1 MSPGWFPQ
9 IRWTNVGRALAP
21 PRPEK
26 RRFRRPPRERRRA
39 GRGQDAVSAARLY
52 RRSVTRRTQ
61 VFDAALAAVLLLL
74 GQAEAWGGVFSSELT
89 GPRWALATAYAICAV
104 ALVFRRRDP
113 LAVALVI
120 AAVFIAEFAA
130 FGSSEGLG
138 TFLIPLIAAYTLGGG
153 SSPRRALI
161 GLAALLAMGAVWD
174 GLDPSDDGRLTEHVG
189 QVIWLTPWVVAFLFG
204 LYWRSRQLN
213 LDQAARVQAGRAE
226 RAVAEERTRIARELH
241 DAIGHSVAVMTVQ
254 TSAVRRLLHGDQ
266 GKERAA
272 LETVEATGREAMAEM
287 RKIVGVL
294 RSGEEAP
301 DLAPP
306 PSLAQLDRLADN
318 FRHAGLVVDVEVAG
332 DTAAVAP
339 GLSATVYRL
348 VQESL
353 TNALK
358 HAAARRVQVLIECR
372 EDRLEVTVT
381 DDGRGGAADPAKG
394 AGLTGM
400 RERVKVYGGTLLAGP
415 AAGGG
420 FTVHAVLPAGP
431 S

>member
-1 MSPGWFPQ
+1 
-9 IRWTNVGRALAP
+9 
-21 PRPEK
+21 
-26 RRFRRPPRERRRA
+26 
-39 GRGQDAVSAARLY
+39 
-52 RRSVTRRTQ
+52 VTRRTQ
-61 VFDAALAAVLLLL
+61 VLDAALAAVVLLL
-74 GQAEAWGGVFSSELT
+74 GQAEAWGGVVSSELT
-89 GPRWALATAYAICAV
+89 GPRWALAAAYAICAV

-120 AAVFIAEFAA
+120 AAVLAAEFAA

-138 TFLIPLIAAYTLGGG
+138 AFLIPVIAAYALGAGD
-153 SSPRRALI
+153 SARRGLI
-161 GLAALLAMGAVWD
+161 GLAALLAMGVVWVAF
-174 GLDPSDDGRLTEHVG
+174 DPINHGRLTERAG
-189 QVIWLTPWVVAFLFG
+189 QAIWLTPWAVAFVFG
-204 LYWRSRQLN
+204 LYWRSRRLN
-213 LDQAARVQAGRAE
+213 LEQAAREQAERAD

-254 TSAVRRLLHGDQ
+254 TSAVRRLLHGGQ
-266 GKERAA
+266 QKERAA

-294 RSGEEAP
+294 RSGDEAP

-318 FRHAGLVVDVEVAG
+318 FRHAGLTVDMEIAG
-332 DTAAVAP
+332 DPAAVAP
-339 GLSATVYRL
+339 GLSATVYRV

-353 TNALK
+353 TNSLK
-358 HAAARRVQVLIECR
+358 HAAARRVRVLIECR
-372 EDRLEVTVT
+372 PDRLEVTVT

>member
-1 MSPGWFPQ
+1 VNDNGP
-9 IRWTNVGRALAP
+9 A
-21 PRPEK
+21 
-26 RRFRRPPRERRRA
+26 A
-39 GRGQDAVSAARLY
+39 GRMRSARAA
-52 RRSVTRRTQ
+52 STVMNVTRRTQ
-61 VFDAALAAVLLLL
+61 VFDAALAAAVLLL

-89 GPRWALATAYAICAV
+89 GPRWTLATAYAICAV

-120 AAVFIAEFAA
+120 AAVFTAEFAA

-138 TFLIPLIAAYTLGGG
+138 TFLIPLIAAYALGAGD
-153 SSPRRALI
+153 SLRRGLT

-174 GLDPSDDGRLTEHVG
+174 ALDPSDHGLGTEHAG

-204 LYWRSRQLN
+204 LYWRSRRLN
-213 LDQAARVQAGRAE
+213 LEQAAREQAGRAE

-287 RKIVGVL
+287 RKMVGVL
-294 RSGEEAP
+294 RSGDEAP

-306 PSLAQLDRLADN
+306 PSLAHLDRLADN
-318 FRHAGLVVDVEVAG
+318 FRHAGLAVDVEIAG

-339 GLSATVYRL
+339 GLSATVYRV

-353 TNALK
+353 TNSLK
-358 HAAARRVQVLIECR
+358 HAAARRVRVLIECR
-372 EDRLEVTVT
+372 ADRLEVTVT
-381 DDGRGGAADPAKG
+381 DDGRGGTADPAKG

>member
-1 MSPGWFPQ
+1 MRASAG
-9 IRWTNVGRALAP
+9 GR
-21 PRPEK
+21 
-26 RRFRRPPRERRRA
+26 
-39 GRGQDAVSAARLY
+39 Y

-61 VFDAALAAVLLLL
+61 VFDAALAAVVLLL
-74 GQAEAWGGVFSSELT
+74 GQAEAWAGVLSSERT
-89 GPRWALATAYAICAV
+89 GPRWALAAAYAVCAV
-104 ALVFRRRDP
+104 AVLFRRRHP
-113 LAVALVI
+113 LAVALV
-120 AAVFIAEFAA
+120 AAAALAACFAA

-138 TFLIPLIAAYTLGGG
+138 VFLVPVIAAYALGAGDSLRQG
-153 SSPRRALI
+153 LI
-161 GLAALLAMGAVWD
+161 GLAALLAMGVVWD
-174 GLDPSDDGRLTEHVG
+174 AYDPGDAGRLTEHVG
-189 QVIWLTPWVVAFLFG
+189 EAIWLTPWVLAFLFG
-204 LYWRSRQLN
+204 LYWRSRRLN
-213 LDQAARVQAGRAE
+213 LEQAEREQAERAE

-266 GKERAA
+266 DKERAA

-294 RSGEEAP
+294 RSGDEAP

-306 PSLAQLDRLADN
+306 PTLAQLDRLAEA
-318 FRHAGLVVDVEVAG
+318 FRHAGLAVDVEVTG
-332 DTAAVAP
+332 DTAALAP
-339 GLSATVYRL
+339 GLSATVYRV

-353 TNALK
+353 TNSLK
-358 HAAARRVQVLIECR
+358 HAAARRVRVLIEYR

-381 DDGRGGAADPAKG
+381 DDGRGGAADPARG

-415 AAGGG
+415 AASGG
-420 FTVHAVLPAGP
+420 FSVHAVLPAGP

>member
-1 MSPGWFPQ
+1 M
-9 IRWTNVGRALAP
+9 N
-21 PRPEK
+21 
-26 RRFRRPPRERRRA
+26 
-39 GRGQDAVSAARLY
+39 
-52 RRSVTRRTQ
+52 VTRRTQ
-61 VFDAALAAVLLLL
+61 VFDAALAAVVLLA
-74 GQAEAWGGVFSSELT
+74 GQAEVWAGAFSSELT
-89 GPRWALATAYAICAV
+89 GPRWALAAAYAMCAA
-104 ALVFRRRDP
+104 ALIFRRRDP

-120 AAVFIAEFAA
+120 AAVLIAEFAA
-130 FGSSEGLG
+130 FGSSQGLG
-138 TFLIPLIAAYTLGGG
+138 TFLIPLIAAYTLGEGG
-153 SSPRRALI
+153 SLRRGLI
-161 GLAALLAMGAVWD
+161 GMAALLAMGAVWD
-174 GLDPSDDGRLTEHVG
+174 ASDPSDAGRLTEHAG

-204 LYWRSRQLN
+204 LYWRSRRVN
-213 LDQAARVQAGRAE
+213 LDQAVREQAGRAE

-266 GKERAA
+266 DKERTA

-294 RSGEEAP
+294 RTGDEAP

-306 PSLAQLDRLADN
+306 PSLAQLDRLAGN
-318 FRHAGLVVDVEVAG
+318 FRHAGLAVDLQITG
-332 DTAAVAP
+332 DTAAVPP
-339 GLSATVYRL
+339 GLSATVYRV

-358 HAAARRVQVLIECR
+358 HAAARQVRVLIECR

-394 AGLTGM
+394 AGLAGM

-431 S
+431 A

>member
-1 MSPGWFPQ
+1 MPGWFPR
-9 IRWTNVGRALAP
+9 IRTATVGRALAAA
-21 PRPEK
+21 RPEK

-39 GRGQDAVSAARLY
+39 GRGQDAVRAVGQY
-52 RRSVTRRTQ
+52 RRIVTRRTQ
-61 VFDAALAAVLLLL
+61 VIDAALAAVVLLL
-74 GQAEAWGGVFSSELT
+74 GQAEAWGGMLSSELT
-89 GPRWALATAYAICAV
+89 GPRWALATAYAIGAV
-104 ALVFRRRDP
+104 ALFFRRRYP
-113 LAVALVI
+113 LAVALVV
-120 AAVFIAEFAA
+120 AAALTAGFAA

-138 TFLIPLIAAYTLGGG
+138 VFLVPVIAAYALGAGDSLRQG
-153 SSPRRALI
+153 LI
-161 GLAALLAMGAVWD
+161 GLAALLAMGVVWD
-174 GLDPSDDGRLTEHVG
+174 AYDPSDAGRLTEHAG
-189 QVIWLTPWVVAFLFG
+189 QAIWLTPWVLAFLFG
-204 LYWRSRQLN
+204 LYWRGRRLN
-213 LDQAARVQAGRAE
+213 LEQAVREQAERAD

-266 GKERAA
+266 DKERSA

-294 RSGEEAP
+294 RSGDEAP

-306 PSLAQLDRLADN
+306 PSLAQLDRLAEA
-318 FRHAGLVVDVEVAG
+318 FRHAGLAVDVEITG
-332 DTAAVAP
+332 DAAAVTP
-339 GLSATVYRL
+339 GLSATVYRV

-353 TNALK
+353 TNSLK
-358 HAAARRVQVLIECR
+358 HAAARRVRVLIDCG

-415 AAGGG
+415 AASGG

>member
-1 MSPGWFPQ
+1 M
-9 IRWTNVGRALAP
+9 
-21 PRPEK
+21 
-26 RRFRRPPRERRRA
+26 
-39 GRGQDAVSAARLY
+39 
-52 RRSVTRRTQ
+52 TRRTQ
-61 VFDAALAAVLLLL
+61 AFDAVLAAVVLLL
-74 GQAEAWGGVFSSELT
+74 GQAEAWHGVLSSELT
-89 GPRWALATAYAICAV
+89 GPRWALAAAYALCAV

-120 AAVFIAEFAA
+120 AAAFTADFAA

-138 TFLIPLIAAYTLGGG
+138 AFLIPVLAAYALGAGD
-153 SSPRRALI
+153 SLRRGLL
-161 GLAALLAMGAVWD
+161 GLAALLAMGTVWVAF
-174 GLDPSDDGRLTEHVG
+174 DPVDHGRLAERAG
-189 QVIWLTPWVVAFLFG
+189 QVIWLTPWVLAFLFG
-204 LYWRSRQLN
+204 LYWRGRRLN
-213 LDQAARVQAGRAE
+213 LEQAVREEAERAE

-254 TSAVRRLLHGDQ
+254 TSAVRRLMHGDQ
-266 GKERAA
+266 DKERAA

-294 RSGEEAP
+294 RSGDEAP

-306 PSLAQLDRLADN
+306 PNLAQLDRLAGN
-318 FRHAGLVVDVEVAG
+318 FRHAGLAVDVQIAG

-339 GLSATVYRL
+339 GLSATVYRV

-358 HAAARRVQVLIECR
+358 HAAARRVRVRIECHP
-372 EDRLEVTVT
+372 DRLEVTVT

>member
-1 MSPGWFPQ
+1 M
-9 IRWTNVGRALAP
+9 R
-21 PRPEK
+21 
-26 RRFRRPPRERRRA
+26 
-39 GRGQDAVSAARLY
+39 
-52 RRSVTRRTQ
+52 
-61 VFDAALAAVLLLL
+61 VFDAVLAAVVLLF
-74 GQAEAWGGVFSSELT
+74 GQAEAWAGLFSSELT

-130 FGSSEGLG
+130 FGSSDGLG
-138 TFLIPLIAAYTLGGG
+138 TFLIPLIAAYTLGDG
-153 SSPRRALI
+153 SSPRRRLI
-161 GLAALLAMGAVWD
+161 GLAALLVMGAVWD
-174 GLDPSDDGRLTEHVG
+174 ALDPADHGQLTEHIG
-189 QVIWLTPWVVAFLFG
+189 QVIWLTPWVVAFVFG
-204 LYWRSRQLN
+204 LYWRSRRLN
-213 LDQAARVQAGRAE
+213 LDQAAREHAGRAE
-226 RAVAEERTRIARELH
+226 RAVTEERTRIARELH

-266 GKERAA
+266 DKERAA

-294 RSGEEAP
+294 RSGDETP

-306 PSLAQLDRLADN
+306 PSLAHLDRLAGN
-318 FRHAGLVVDVEVAG
+318 FRHAGLAVDVEVVG
-332 DTAAVAP
+332 DAAAVAP
-339 GLSATVYRL
+339 GLSATVYRV

-353 TNALK
+353 TNSLK
-358 HAAARRVQVLIECR
+358 HAAARQVRVLIECR
-372 EDRLEVTVT
+372 ADRLEVTVT
-381 DDGRGGAADPAKG
+381 DDGLGGAADPGKG
-394 AGLTGM
+394 AGLAGM

>member
-1 MSPGWFPQ
+1 MLRIG
-9 IRWTNVGRALAP
+9 TVNVGRALAP
-21 PRPEK
+21 ARPEK
-26 RRFRRPPRERRRA
+26 RRFRCPPRERRPV
-39 GRGQDAVSAARLY
+39 GREQDAVGASREY
-52 RRSVTRRTQ
+52 VRSVTRRTQ
-61 VFDAALAAVLLLL
+61 IFDAVLAAVVLLL

-89 GPRWALATAYAICAV
+89 GPRWALAVAYAICAV
-104 ALVFRRRDP
+104 ALAFRRRDP

-138 TFLIPLIAAYTLGGG
+138 TFLIPLIAAYTLGADT
-153 SSPRRALI
+153 SPRRGLT

-174 GLDPSDDGRLTEHVG
+174 ALDPSDAGRLTEHVG

-204 LYWRSRQLN
+204 LYWRSRRLN
-213 LDQAARVQAGRAE
+213 LEQAAREQAGRAE

-272 LETVEATGREAMAEM
+272 LETVETTGREAMAEM

-294 RSGEEAP
+294 RSGDEAP

-318 FRHAGLVVDVEVAG
+318 FRQAGLVVDVEIAG
-332 DTAAVAP
+332 DAGAVAP
-339 GLSATVYRL
+339 GLSATVYRV

-353 TNALK
+353 TNSLK
-358 HAAARRVQVLIECR
+358 HASARRVRVLIECR
-372 EDRLEVTVT
+372 ADRLEVTVT
-381 DDGRGGAADPAKG
+381 DDGRGGPADMAKG

-415 AAGGG
+415 TVGGG

>member
-1 MSPGWFPQ
+1 M
-9 IRWTNVGRALAP
+9 
-21 PRPEK
+21 
-26 RRFRRPPRERRRA
+26 
-39 GRGQDAVSAARLY
+39 
-52 RRSVTRRTQ
+52 
-61 VFDAALAAVLLLL
+61 LLL
-74 GQAEAWGGVFSSELT
+74 GQAEAWAGLFSSERT
-89 GPRWALATAYAICAV
+89 GPRWALAAAYAICAV
-104 ALVFRRRDP
+104 ALFFRRRDP

-120 AAVFIAEFAA
+120 AAALMTDFAA
-130 FGSSEGLG
+130 FGSSDGIG
-138 TFLIPLIAAYTLGGG
+138 AFLMPLIAAYTLGAGD
-153 SSPRRALI
+153 SQRRGLI

-174 GLDPSDDGRLTEHVG
+174 AADPSDDGRLTEHVG
-189 QVIWLTPWVVAFLFG
+189 QVIWLLPWVIAFFVG
-204 LYWRSRQLN
+204 LYWRRRRTN
-213 LDQAARVQAGRAE
+213 LERAAREHAERAE

-266 GKERAA
+266 DKERAA

-294 RSGEEAP
+294 RSGDETP

-306 PSLAQLDRLADN
+306 PSLAQLDRLAGN
-318 FRHAGLVVDVEVAG
+318 FRQAGLAVDVEVVG
-332 DTAAVAP
+332 DITAVAP
-339 GLSATVYRL
+339 GLSATVYRV

-353 TNALK
+353 TNTLK
-358 HAAARRVQVLIECR
+358 HAAAGRVRVLIECR
-372 EDRLEVTVT
+372 ADRLEITVT

-400 RERVKVYGGTLLAGP
+400 RERVRVYGGTLLAGP

>member
-1 MSPGWFPQ
+1 M
-9 IRWTNVGRALAP
+9 
-21 PRPEK
+21 
-26 RRFRRPPRERRRA
+26 
-39 GRGQDAVSAARLY
+39 
-52 RRSVTRRTQ
+52 TRRTQ
-61 VFDAALAAVLLLL
+61 AFDAVLAAVMLLFA
-74 GQAEAWGGVFSSELT
+74 QAEAWDGLFSSERA
-89 GPRWALATAYAICAV
+89 GPRWALATAYSICAV
-104 ALVFRRRDP
+104 ALFFRRRDP

-120 AAVFIAEFAA
+120 AAALAAGFAA
-130 FGSSEGLG
+130 FGSSEGISV
-138 TFLIPLIAAYTLGGG
+138 FLVPLIAAYTLGDGG
-153 SSPRRALI
+153 SLRRGLI

-174 GLDPSDDGRLTEHVG
+174 GLDSSDAGPAEHVG
-189 QVIWLTPWVVAFLFG
+189 QVIWLLPWVIAFLFG
-204 LYWRSRQLN
+204 LYWRGRRLN
-213 LDQAARVQAGRAE
+213 LEQAAREHAE
-226 RAVAEERTRIARELH
+226 RAARAVADERTRIARELH

-266 GKERAA
+266 DKERAA

-294 RSGEEAP
+294 RSGDEAP

-332 DTAAVAP
+332 DTATVAP
-339 GLSATVYRL
+339 GLSATAYRV

-353 TNALK
+353 TNSLK
-358 HAAARRVQVLIECR
+358 HAAARRVRVAIECR

-394 AGLTGM
+394 GAGLTGM

-415 AAGGG
+415 AASGG

-431 S
+431 P

>member
-1 MSPGWFPQ
+1 MLRIG
-9 IRWTNVGRALAP
+9 TVNVGRALAP
-21 PRPEK
+21 ARPEK
-26 RRFRRPPRERRRA
+26 RRFRCPPRERRPV
-39 GRGQDAVSAARLY
+39 GREQDAVGASREY
-52 RRSVTRRTQ
+52 VRSVTRRTQ
-61 VFDAALAAVLLLL
+61 IFDAVLAAVVLLL

-89 GPRWALATAYAICAV
+89 GPRWALAVAYAICAV
-104 ALVFRRRDP
+104 ALAFRRRDP

-138 TFLIPLIAAYTLGGG
+138 TFLIPLIAAYTLGADT
-153 SSPRRALI
+153 SPRHGLT

-174 GLDPSDDGRLTEHVG
+174 ALDPSDAGRLTEHVG

-204 LYWRSRQLN
+204 LYWRSRRLN
-213 LDQAARVQAGRAE
+213 LEQAAREQAGRAE

-272 LETVEATGREAMAEM
+272 LETVETTGREAMAEM

-294 RSGEEAP
+294 RSGDEAP

-318 FRHAGLVVDVEVAG
+318 FRQAGLVVDVEIAG
-332 DTAAVAP
+332 DAGAVAP
-339 GLSATVYRL
+339 GLSATVYRV

-353 TNALK
+353 TNSLK
-358 HAAARRVQVLIECR
+358 HASARRVRVLIECR
-372 EDRLEVTVT
+372 ADRLEVTVT
-381 DDGRGGAADPAKG
+381 DDERGGPADMAKG

-400 RERVKVYGGTLLAGP
+400 RERVKVYGGTPLAGP
-415 AAGGG
+415 TVGGG

>member
-1 MSPGWFPQ
+1 M
-9 IRWTNVGRALAP
+9 
-21 PRPEK
+21 
-26 RRFRRPPRERRRA
+26 
-39 GRGQDAVSAARLY
+39 Y

-61 VFDAALAAVLLLL
+61 AFDAALVAVMLLF
-74 GQAEAWGGVFSSELT
+74 GQAEAWAGLFSSELT

-104 ALVFRRRDP
+104 ALFFRRRDP

-120 AAVFIAEFAA
+120 AGALVVDFAA
-130 FGSSEGLG
+130 FGSSEGIG
-138 TFLIPLIAAYTLGGG
+138 DFLMPLIAAYSLGG
-153 SSPRRALI
+153 SDSLRRGLT
-161 GLAALLAMGAVWD
+161 GLAALLAMGVVWD
-174 GLDPSDDGRLTEHVG
+174 ALDPIDHGQLTLHVG
-189 QVIWLTPWVVAFLFG
+189 QAIWLVPWVVAFLFG
-204 LYWRSRQLN
+204 RYWRRRRLN
-213 LDQAARVQAGRAE
+213 LDQAAREHAERAE

-266 GKERAA
+266 DKERAA

-294 RSGEEAP
+294 RSGDEAP

-306 PSLAQLDRLADN
+306 PSLAQLDRLGDN
-318 FRHAGLVVDVEVAG
+318 FRHAGLVVDVEVTG
-332 DTAAVAP
+332 DIAAVAP
-339 GLSATVYRL
+339 GLSATVYRV

-353 TNALK
+353 TNTLK
-358 HAAARRVQVLIECR
+358 HAAARRVRVLVECGP
-372 EDRLEVTVT
+372 DRLEITVT

-431 S
+431 A

>member
-1 MSPGWFPQ
+1 M
-9 IRWTNVGRALAP
+9 
-21 PRPEK
+21 
-26 RRFRRPPRERRRA
+26 
-39 GRGQDAVSAARLY
+39 
-52 RRSVTRRTQ
+52 Q
-61 VFDAALAAVLLLL
+61 VFDAVLAAVMLLV
-74 GQAEAWGGVFSSELT
+74 GQAEAWSGLFSSERT
-89 GPRWALATAYAICAV
+89 GPRWALAVAYAICAV

-120 AAVFIAEFAA
+120 AAALAAEFAV
-130 FGSSEGLG
+130 FGSSDGIG
-138 TFLIPLIAAYTLGGG
+138 VFLIPLIAAYSLGEG
-153 SSPRRALI
+153 SSLRRGLI

-174 GLDPSDDGRLTEHVG
+174 ALDPSDHGLLTEHVG
-189 QVIWLTPWVVAFLFG
+189 QVIWLLPWVIAFVFG
-204 LYWRSRQLN
+204 LYWRSRRLN
-213 LDQAARVQAGRAE
+213 LDHAAREQAGLAD
-226 RAVAEERTRIARELH
+226 RAVAEERARIARELH

-294 RSGEEAP
+294 RSDDETP

-318 FRHAGLVVDVEVAG
+318 FRRAGLAVDVQISG

-339 GLSATVYRL
+339 GLSATVYRV

-358 HAAARRVQVLIECR
+358 HAAARRVRVLIECR
-372 EDRLEVTVT
+372 TDRLEVTVT
-381 DDGRGGAADPAKG
+381 DDGRGGTPDPAKG

-415 AAGGG
+415 GAGGG
-420 FTVHAVLPAGP
+420 FTVHAVLPASP

>member
-1 MSPGWFPQ
+1 M
-9 IRWTNVGRALAP
+9 
-21 PRPEK
+21 
-26 RRFRRPPRERRRA
+26 
-39 GRGQDAVSAARLY
+39 
-52 RRSVTRRTQ
+52 Q
-61 VFDAALAAVLLLL
+61 VFDAVLAAVVLLF

-120 AAVFIAEFAA
+120 AAVFIAEFAV

-138 TFLIPLIAAYTLGGG
+138 TFLIPLIAAYTLGEG
-153 SSPRRALI
+153 SSPRRGLI
-161 GLAALLAMGAVWD
+161 GLAALLTMGAVWD
-174 GLDPSDDGRLTEHVG
+174 ALDPSDHGLLTEHVG
-189 QVIWLTPWVVAFLFG
+189 QVIWLTPWVVAFMFG
-204 LYWRSRQLN
+204 LYWHSRRLN
-213 LDQAARVQAGRAE
+213 LDQAAREQAGHAE

-254 TSAVRRLLHGDQ
+254 ASAVRRLLHGDQ

-272 LETVEATGREAMAEM
+272 LETVEATGREAMTEM

-294 RSGEEAP
+294 RSGDEAP

-306 PSLAQLDRLADN
+306 PSLAHLDRLAGN
-318 FRHAGLVVDVEVAG
+318 FRHAGLAVDVEITGDAG
-332 DTAAVAP
+332 AVAP
-339 GLSATVYRL
+339 GLSATVYRV

-353 TNALK
+353 TNSLK
-358 HAAARRVQVLIECR
+358 HAAARRVRVLIECR
-372 EDRLEVTVT
+372 ADRLEVTVT

-394 AGLTGM
+394 AGLAGM

>member
-1 MSPGWFPQ
+1 
-9 IRWTNVGRALAP
+9 
-21 PRPEK
+21 
-26 RRFRRPPRERRRA
+26 
-39 GRGQDAVSAARLY
+39 
-52 RRSVTRRTQ
+52 VTRRTQ
-61 VFDAALAAVLLLL
+61 VLDAALAAAVLLL
-74 GQAEAWGGVFSSELT
+74 GQAEAWAGVFSSERT
-89 GPRWALATAYAICAV
+89 GPRWALAAAYAVCAA

-120 AAVFIAEFAA
+120 AVALAAEFAA

-138 TFLIPLIAAYTLGGG
+138 AFLIPVIAAYALGAGD
-153 SSPRRALI
+153 SARRGLI
-161 GLAALLAMGAVWD
+161 GLAALLAMGVVWVAF
-174 GLDPSDDGRLTEHVG
+174 DPINHGRLTERAG
-189 QVIWLTPWVVAFLFG
+189 QAIWLTPWVVAFVFG
-204 LYWRSRQLN
+204 LYWRSRRLN
-213 LDQAARVQAGRAE
+213 LEQAVREQAERAD

-266 GKERAA
+266 DKERTA

-294 RSGEEAP
+294 RSGDEAP

-306 PSLAQLDRLADN
+306 PSLAQLDRLAEA
-318 FRHAGLVVDVEVAG
+318 FRHAGLVVDVELTG
-332 DTAAVAP
+332 DTAALAP
-339 GLSATVYRL
+339 GLSATVYRV

-353 TNALK
+353 TNSLK
-358 HAAARRVQVLIECR
+358 HAAAQRVRVLIACG

-415 AAGGG
+415 AASGG

>member
-1 MSPGWFPQ
+1 MQAF
-9 IRWTNVGRALAP
+9 
-21 PRPEK
+21 
-26 RRFRRPPRERRRA
+26 
-39 GRGQDAVSAARLY
+39 DAV
-52 RRSVTRRTQ
+52 
-61 VFDAALAAVLLLL
+61 LAAVMLLFA
-74 GQAEAWGGVFSSELT
+74 QAEAWGGLFSSERT
-89 GPRWALATAYAICAV
+89 GPRWGLATAYAICAV

-120 AAVFIAEFAA
+120 AAAFTASFAA
-130 FGSSEGLG
+130 FGSSEGISV
-138 TFLIPLIAAYTLGGG
+138 FLVPLIAAYTLGDGG
-153 SSPRRALI
+153 SLRRGLI

-174 GLDPSDDGRLTEHVG
+174 ALDSSDAGLGEHVG
-189 QVIWLTPWVVAFLFG
+189 QVIWLLPWVIAFLFG
-204 LYWRSRQLN
+204 LYWRGRRLN
-213 LDQAARVQAGRAE
+213 LEQAAREHAERAE
-226 RAVAEERTRIARELH
+226 RAVADERTRIARELH

-266 GKERAA
+266 DKERAA

-294 RSGEEAP
+294 RSGDEAP

-318 FRHAGLVVDVEVAG
+318 FRHAGLVVDLEVVG
-332 DTAAVAP
+332 DMAAVAP
-339 GLSATVYRL
+339 GLSATVYRV

-353 TNALK
+353 TNTLK
-358 HAAARRVQVLIECR
+358 HAAARRVRVAIECHG
-372 EDRLEVTVT
+372 DGLEVTVA

-415 AAGGG
+415 AASGG

-431 S
+431 P

>member
-1 MSPGWFPQ
+1 MRSARAASTV
-9 IRWTNVGRALAP
+9 INVT
-21 PRPEK
+21 
-26 RRFRRPPRERRRA
+26 
-39 GRGQDAVSAARLY
+39 Q
-52 RRSVTRRTQ
+52 RTQ
-61 VFDAALAAVLLLL
+61 VFDAALAAVVLLA
-74 GQAEAWGGVFSSELT
+74 GQAEAWGGALSSELT

-120 AAVFIAEFAA
+120 AATFTAEFAA

-138 TFLIPLIAAYTLGGG
+138 AFLIPLIAAYTLGAGD
-153 SSPRRALI
+153 SLRRGLT

-174 GLDPSDDGRLTEHVG
+174 AFDPSDAGRLTQHAG

-204 LYWRSRQLN
+204 LYWRSRRLN
-213 LDQAARVQAGRAE
+213 LDQAVREQAGRAE

-254 TSAVRRLLHGDQ
+254 TSAVRRLLHGEQ
-266 GKERAA
+266 QKERAA

-294 RSGEEAP
+294 RSADEAP

-306 PSLAQLDRLADN
+306 PSLAQLDRLAGN
-318 FRHAGLVVDVEVAG
+318 FRRAGLAVDMQITG

-339 GLSATVYRL
+339 GLSATVYRV

-353 TNALK
+353 TNSLK
-358 HAAARRVQVLIECR
+358 HAAARQVRVLIECR
-372 EDRLEVTVT
+372 ADRLEVTVT

-394 AGLTGM
+394 AGLSGM
-400 RERVKVYGGTLLAGP
+400 RERVNVYGGTLLAGP

-431 S
+431 A

>member
-1 MSPGWFPQ
+1 MRSA
-9 IRWTNVGRALAP
+9 RAAST
-21 PRPEK
+21 
-26 RRFRRPPRERRRA
+26 
-39 GRGQDAVSAARLY
+39 VMN
-52 RRSVTRRTQ
+52 VTRRTQ
-61 VFDAALAAVLLLL
+61 VLDAALAAVLLLL

-89 GPRWALATAYAICAV
+89 GPRWALAAAYAVCAA

-113 LAVALVI
+113 LAVAVVI
-120 AAVFIAEFAA
+120 AAVLTAEFAA

-138 TFLIPLIAAYTLGGG
+138 AFLIPVIAAYALGAGD
-153 SSPRRALI
+153 SARRGLI
-161 GLAALLAMGAVWD
+161 GMAALLAMGVAWIAF
-174 GLDPSDDGRLTEHVG
+174 DPINHGRLTERVG
-189 QVIWLTPWVVAFLFG
+189 QAIWLTPWIVAFLFG
-204 LYWRSRQLN
+204 LYWRGRRLN
-213 LDQAARVQAGRAE
+213 LEQAAREQAGRAD

-266 GKERAA
+266 DKERTA

-294 RSGEEAP
+294 RTDDKAP

-318 FRHAGLVVDVEVAG
+318 FRHAGLAVDVQVTG

-339 GLSATVYRL
+339 GLSATVYRV

-353 TNALK
+353 TNSLK
-358 HAAARRVQVLIECR
+358 HAAARRVRVLIECR
-372 EDRLEVTVT
+372 PDRLEVTVT

>member
-1 MSPGWFPQ
+1 M
-9 IRWTNVGRALAP
+9 
-21 PRPEK
+21 
-26 RRFRRPPRERRRA
+26 
-39 GRGQDAVSAARLY
+39 
-52 RRSVTRRTQ
+52 RRTQ
-61 VFDAALAAVLLLL
+61 VLDAALVAVVLLA
-74 GQAEAWGGVFSSELT
+74 GQAEAWGGAFSSELT
-89 GPRWALATAYAICAV
+89 GPRWALAAAYAICAA

-120 AAVFIAEFAA
+120 AVALAAEFAV

-138 TFLIPLIAAYTLGGG
+138 AFLIPVIAAYALGAAD
-153 SSPRRALI
+153 SPRRGLI
-161 GLAALLAMGAVWD
+161 GLAALLAMGTVWIAF
-174 GLDPSDDGRLTEHVG
+174 DPINHGRLTERVG
-189 QVIWLTPWVVAFLFG
+189 QAIWLTPWIVAFVFG
-204 LYWRSRQLN
+204 LYWRSRRLN
-213 LDQAARVQAGRAE
+213 LDQAVREQAGRAD

-266 GKERAA
+266 DKERTA

-294 RSGEEAP
+294 RTGDEGP

-318 FRHAGLVVDVEVAG
+318 FRHAGLAVDVEVAG
-332 DTAAVAP
+332 DTAGVAP
-339 GLSATVYRL
+339 GLSATVYRV

-353 TNALK
+353 TNSLK
-358 HAAARRVQVLIECR
+358 HAAARRVRVLIECR
-372 EDRLEVTVT
+372 ADRLEVTVT

-415 AAGGG
+415 EAGGG

-431 S
+431 A

>member
-1 MSPGWFPQ
+1 M
-9 IRWTNVGRALAP
+9 
-21 PRPEK
+21 
-26 RRFRRPPRERRRA
+26 
-39 GRGQDAVSAARLY
+39 
-52 RRSVTRRTQ
+52 
-61 VFDAALAAVLLLL
+61 LLF
-74 GQAEAWGGVFSSELT
+74 GQAEAWAGLFSSELT
-89 GPRWALATAYAICAV
+89 GPRWALATAYAISAV
-104 ALVFRRRDP
+104 ALFFRRRHP
-113 LAVALVI
+113 LAVAL
-120 AAVFIAEFAA
+120 AMSAVLVADFAA
-130 FGSSEGLG
+130 FGSSEGIG
-138 TFLIPLIAAYTLGGG
+138 VFLMPLFAAYALGVGD
-153 SSPRRALI
+153 SPRRGLI

-174 GLDPSDDGRLTEHVG
+174 AFDPSDDGLLTEHVG
-189 QVIWLTPWVVAFLFG
+189 QVIWLIPWVVSFLFG
-204 LYWRSRQLN
+204 LYWRGRRLN
-213 LDQAARVQAGRAE
+213 LDQAAREHAARAE

-266 GKERAA
+266 DKERAA
-272 LETVEATGREAMAEM
+272 LETVEATGREAMSEM

-294 RSGEEAP
+294 RSGDEAP

-318 FRHAGLVVDVEVAG
+318 FRHAGLVVDVEIAG

-339 GLSATVYRL
+339 GLSATVYRV

-353 TNALK
+353 TNSLK
-358 HAAARRVQVLIECR
+358 HAAARRVRVLIECR

-400 RERVKVYGGTLLAGP
+400 LERVKVYGGTLLAGP
-415 AAGGG
+415 AASGG

>member
-1 MSPGWFPQ
+1 
-9 IRWTNVGRALAP
+9 
-21 PRPEK
+21 
-26 RRFRRPPRERRRA
+26 
-39 GRGQDAVSAARLY
+39 
-52 RRSVTRRTQ
+52 VTRRTLL
-61 VFDAALAAVLLLL
+61 FDTALVAAMLLLS
-74 GQAEAWGGVFSSELT
+74 QAEAWGGVFSSERV
-89 GPRWALATAYAICAV
+89 GPRWPLAAAYAICAV
-104 ALVFRRRDP
+104 ALFFRRRHP

-120 AAVFIAEFAA
+120 AAVLTADFAA
-130 FGSSEGLG
+130 SGDAEGIG
-138 TFLIPLIAAYTLGGG
+138 VFLMPLFAAYALGVGD
-153 SSPRRALI
+153 SPRRGLI

-174 GLDPSDDGRLTEHVG
+174 ALDPSDDGRLTEHVG
-189 QVIWLTPWVVAFLFG
+189 QAIWLLPWIIAFLFG
-204 LYWRSRQLN
+204 LYWRQRGLT
-213 LDQAARVQAGRAE
+213 LEQAARGHAEHAE

-272 LETVEATGREAMAEM
+272 LETVEATGREAMSEM
-287 RKIVGVL
+287 RKIVGML
-294 RSGEEAP
+294 RSADEAQ

-306 PSLAQLDRLADN
+306 PSLAQLDRLAGN
-318 FRHAGLVVDVEVAG
+318 FRQAGLLVDVEISG

-339 GLSATVYRL
+339 GLSATVYRV

-353 TNALK
+353 TNSLK
-358 HAAARRVQVLIECR
+358 HAAARRVRVLIECR
-372 EDRLEVTVT
+372 ADRLEVTVT

-394 AGLTGM
+394 NGLTGM
-400 RERVKVYGGTLLAGP
+400 RERVRVYGGTLLAGP